1 MNMKVTT
8 FYLQEITLQRINAIK
23 KINHIKTKSS
33 VIKKAIDLLYES
45 LKSKEKECMTMEM
58 LIEKIKLTLDSLE
71 LDTKTRNNLDLTLES
86 MQETMQDIN
95 ENFKEMKSLYKNS
108 LNNLNAKEKKQGLEK
123 MPKSLE
129 SKKDSSLFDK
139 EKSDE

>member
-139 EKSDE
+139 EKSND

>member
-129 SKKDSSLFDK
+129 SKKNSSLFDK
-139 EKSDE
+139 GESDD

>member
-139 EKSDE
+139 EKSDD